1 VVAGVADGTVAG
13 FGLLSYQLALQ
24 AIADLAARQGPA
36 TVVPGTVVPGTVVP
50 GTVVPETVQ
59 TPQ

>member
-1 VVAGVADGTVAG
+1 VNAAG

-24 AIADLAARQGPA
+24 AIADLAARQGPGPGAPDTAAPA
-36 TVVPGTVVPGTVVP
+36 TVDQ
-50 GTVVPETVQ
+50 EAVQ